1 MIFACSALI
10 MTLALAPPRQPPSS
24 PPMLHS
30 RSDPGQMGPLLT
42 TQRAGELTPRAST
55 SPPAS
60 DTRAPMRRRRQP
72 VPTAGVST
80 AVAADGAEPPRRSVA
95 RPVRASKRG
104 PCGERGEN
112 LESGWEPPAAFP
124 PERRSPPARKSV
136 VGTRRQP
143 PPPLTHQSRTTE
155 KSTSGAEK
163 EADTRLSEG
172 DRGAARVRVAAFAPS
187 SLSNQST
194 HNGCRHTLT
203 HKRGA
208 MAGMLAVTSPPQ
220 RRA

>member
-10 MTLALAPPRQPPSS
+10 MTLPLAPPRQPPSS

-104 PCGERGEN
+104 PCGEGGEN

-143 PPPLTHQSRTTE
+143 PPPSLTSLARQKGARPVRKKRRIHDCLRVTGGRHACVSLLSPPVLSPTSPRTT
-155 KSTSGAEK
+155 A
-163 EADTRLSEG
+163 
-172 DRGAARVRVAAFAPS
+172 
-187 SLSNQST
+187 
-194 HNGCRHTLT
+194 
-203 HKRGA
+203 
-208 MAGMLAVTSPPQ
+208 AVTHSHTSEARWP
-220 RRA
+220 AC